1 MSGCNSGVSNLPS
14 KRVTDESSSQTLSR
28 SIALSNRRGLHARAS
43 ANFVRLAT
51 GFEADIEVT
60 KDGTTVCGTSIMGLM
75 MLRAAAGQSITIAAS
90 GPEAEAALEALVALV
105 ENRFNEEI

>member
-1 MSGCNSGVSNLPS
+1 M
-14 KRVTDESSSQTLSR
+14 TDKASSPTLSR
-28 SIALSNRRGLHARAS
+28 VIALSNRRGLHARAS

-51 GFEADIEVT
+51 SFDADVEVT

-75 MLRAAAGQSITIAAS
+75 MLRAAAGESITIAAS
-90 GPEAEAALEALVALV
+90 GSQAEAALEALVALV

>member
-1 MSGCNSGVSNLPS
+1 MNGRISLVCNLSQ
-14 KRVTDESSSQTLSR
+14 KRVTDKASSQTLSR
-28 SIALSNRRGLHARAS
+28 AIALSNRRGLHARAS

-51 GFEADIEVT
+51 GFEAEIEVT

-75 MLRAAAGQSITIAAS
+75 MLRAAAGDSITIAAS
-90 GPEAEAALEALVALV
+90 GSQAEAALEALVALV